1 MKLQRLPEW
10 RIKNGILHPDQG
22 VRQEALGYFADSL
35 SEDRTVMPLAVQA
48 VDTWGWGEAF
58 EFPHVM
64 TDLAQTEET
73 LRWLVQELAKAGKPD
88 GAEEALHCMH
98 LSRMIAAA
106 DARLLARH
114 EASVMELEGLS
125 LPERDCIAERI
136 ELLGYDAEYC
146 WNELERFCDEGK
158 RKAYVNEVN
167 LDHAYNL
174 VEAISRNGSAYA
186 DRVLELLS
194 EEIDNY
200 TGNPMKWMEGLAARL
215 AGEMRLDAAVP
226 LLVDK
231 LHVDG
236 DWTNEECARAL
247 TRMGAD
253 SAVEAMVQEYP
264 DSELHYRIYAV
275 GALEDIHSDASLE
288 ACLQLFNI
296 EDDWDLRFSIG
307 HAILRQYSAGTVN
320 AMREFIL
327 DTPPHRERNSMR
339 DRLVAVA
346 ALTGSSFPEYEEWQV
361 LARNVR
367 EEHKALAGELLAWR
381 AAPGQ
386 TIAPGNMPELRARSK
401 PGRNSPCPCGSGKK
415 YKKCC
420 GKRL

>member
-1 MKLQRLPEW
+1 
-10 RIKNGILHPDQG
+10 
-22 VRQEALGYFADSL
+22 
-35 SEDRTVMPLAVQA
+35 
-48 VDTWGWGEAF
+48 
-58 EFPHVM
+58 M

-73 LRWLVQELAKAGKPD
+73 LRWLVQELANTVKSD

-106 DARLLARH
+106 DARLLAGH
-114 EASVMELEGLS
+114 EASIMELEGLRS
-125 LPERDCIAERI
+125 PERDRIAERI
-136 ELLGYDAEYC
+136 ELLGCDAEYC
-146 WNELERFCDEGK
+146 WKELERFCDEGK
-158 RKAYVNEVN
+158 RKTYVNEVN
-167 LDHAYNL
+167 LEHAYNL
-174 VEAISRNGSAYA
+174 VEAISRNGNAYA

-194 EEIDNY
+194 EGIDSY
-200 TGNPMKWMEGLAARL
+200 TANPMKLMEGLAARL

-231 LHVDG
+231 LLVDG

-247 TRMGAD
+247 TRMGTD
-253 SAVEAMVQEYP
+253 SAVEAIVQEYP

-275 GALEDIHSDASLE
+275 GALENIHSDASLE
-288 ACLQLFNI
+288 ACLQLLAL

-307 HAILRQYSAGTVN
+307 HAILRQYSPGTVN

-367 EEHKALAGELLAWR
+367 EEQKVVVGELLAFR

-386 TIAPGNMPELRARSK
+386 TIAPGNMPEPRARFK